1 MRISIDGEAAHHYSS
16 RLRQQ
21 TAGMPDPAAVRE
33 VMGNRSESAAA
44 NVTAR
49 LQNAARS
56 IARHTGYI
64 RGTVAQNA
72 EALTETVA
80 QLQDTDRL
88 SASEAAKGTA
98 IIDGIVV
105 SETPTAPPAAPTAP
119 PTAPAAPGTPSQTAG
134 SAGSPLHAR
143 GV

>member
-1 MRISIDGEAAHHYSS
+1 MTAMRISIDGESAHHYSS

-33 VMGNRSESAAA
+33 VVGNRSESAAA

-105 SETPTAPPAAPTAP
+105 SETPTAPPAV
-119 PTAPAAPGTPSQTAG
+119 PAAPGTPSQTAG
-134 SAGSPLHAR
+134 STGSPMHAR

>member
-119 PTAPAAPGTPSQTAG
+119 SAAPTAPGTPSQTAG